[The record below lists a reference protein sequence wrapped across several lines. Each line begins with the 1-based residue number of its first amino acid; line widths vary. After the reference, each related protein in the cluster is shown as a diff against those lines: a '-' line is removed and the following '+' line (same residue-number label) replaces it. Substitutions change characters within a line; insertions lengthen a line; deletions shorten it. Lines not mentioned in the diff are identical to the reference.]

1 VSAPHSERRY
11 AFVKDLHVLH
21 AAAESGNAARQAA
34 SRRTLAGLR
43 RGLVTGQPQLDAHE
57 IVFRHDPPDSELEV
71 WLLIAGLFATNP
83 HRTLAQCSLGT
94 SMRALQELRGDSAT
108 RRFDQLLQ
116 IDRAALPHHLRQIIR
131 LLASDNIPINYAGL
145 LDDLVLLLGDNRRD
159 QAAHRVRLRWARDFH
174 TAPTTKTTT
183 TTATTD

>member
-11 AFVKDLHVLH
+11 AFVKDLHALH

-43 RGLVTGQPQLDAHE
+43 RGLVTGQPQLGAHE

-71 WLLIAGLFATNP
+71 WLLIAGLFAINP
-83 HRTLAQCSLGT
+83 HRTLAKRSLGT
-94 SMRALQELRGDSAT
+94 SMRALQELRSDAAT

-116 IDRAALPHHLRQIIR
+116 RDRAALPHHLRQVIR
-131 LLASDNIPINYAGL
+131 LLASDNIPINYASL
-145 LDDLVLLLGDNRRD
+145 LDDLVVLLGNDHRD

-174 TAPTTKTTT
+174 TAPATKA